1 MQVIAIEQAL
11 GLPRSI
17 LIDTR
22 SPAEYEQG
30 HIPGAVNVP
39 LLENDERAIV
49 GTLYKQIGPEPAKRK
64 GLEIV
69 SGKLADMVERI
80 GDLTSADPNA
90 SLVVY
95 CWRGGMR
102 SKSLLTILEL
112 MGIHGAQLQG
122 GYKAYR
128 RYVQDALATFSLQP
142 QLFVL
147 CGSTGVGKTTL
158 LQKLAERGLPVID
171 LEGLANHRGSAFGHV
186 GLGKPTTAQNF
197 DAVLLQTLTDLN
209 KKPLLFIE
217 CESKRVG
224 NVYLPDPLHSAMQSA
239 RKVLVQASR
248 QTRARRLIEEYTDS
262 VGDNS
267 PEIVASIASLGKKL
281 GKKRI
286 SQLLS
291 DYAAGN
297 LLSVTET
304 LLEGYYDPLYGYETA
319 TAEQF
324 ELVVDGEDLSIAA
337 DLIAKHVERLTRG

>member
-80 GDLTSADPNA
+80 GDLTSANPNA

-122 GYKAYR
+122 DVSSG
-128 RYVQDALATFSLQP
+128 P
-142 QLFVL
+142 L
-147 CGSTGVGKTTL
+147 CDD
-158 LQKLAERGLPVID
+158 R
-171 LEGLANHRGSAFGHV
+171 RGSP
-186 GLGKPTTAQNF
+186 GL
-197 DAVLLQTLTDLN
+197 
-209 KKPLLFIE
+209 
-217 CESKRVG
+217 
-224 NVYLPDPLHSAMQSA
+224 
-239 RKVLVQASR
+239 
-248 QTRARRLIEEYTDS
+248 
-262 VGDNS
+262 
-267 PEIVASIASLGKKL
+267 
-281 GKKRI
+281 
-286 SQLLS
+286 
-291 DYAAGN
+291 
-297 LLSVTET
+297 
-304 LLEGYYDPLYGYETA
+304 
-319 TAEQF
+319 
-324 ELVVDGEDLSIAA
+324 
-337 DLIAKHVERLTRG
+337 